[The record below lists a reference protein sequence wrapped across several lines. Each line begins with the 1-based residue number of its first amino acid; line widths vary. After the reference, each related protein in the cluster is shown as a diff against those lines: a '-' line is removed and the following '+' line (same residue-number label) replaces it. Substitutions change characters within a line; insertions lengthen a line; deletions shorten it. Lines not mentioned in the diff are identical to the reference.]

1 MGGNQWFRVPRA
13 DAQHRRKQE
22 PSSPTRIEF
31 QRAFDLC
38 LISVPLIPSEN
49 PIILADLD
57 QIVSTFSPWDFF
69 RSQTVFVTGGAGLL
83 GSYLVRTL
91 LRASDCLNLNIKITC
106 LLRHKPAL
114 TSRLNPWLNHP
125 NLNLVFGTA
134 ENYDYTSLVPHAIL
148 VHAASQASPSI
159 YNKDPVGTI
168 LPNSV
173 GTVRL
178 CEQAQRWQSKKL
190 LFFSTAEIYGVN
202 SKIDI
207 GELDYG
213 YLDPML
219 VRSCYAE
226 SKRIGETICKAYA
239 HQYSLNATCARIF
252 HTYGPQMALDDGR
265 VFADFV
271 RDALGGDSICLASAG
286 TAMRCFCYLT
296 DATTGFLR
304 LLVDGFPGESYN
316 LANPDAEITIFN
328 LAHLISGLSKAKPKV
343 QFVDPEHAQPAYMSS
358 PVPRSL
364 PSIAKI
370 GALGWKPLISLE
382 EGFSRTLESYSFLI
396 QDR

>member
-1 MGGNQWFRVPRA
+1 M
-13 DAQHRRKQE
+13 
-22 PSSPTRIEF
+22 S
-31 QRAFDLC
+31 
-38 LISVPLIPSEN
+38 SEN
-49 PIILADLD
+49 PIIFADLD

-69 RSQTVFVTGGAGLL
+69 RSQSVFVTGGAGLL
-83 GSYLVRTL
+83 GSYLVRAL
-91 LRASDCLNLNIKITC
+91 LQANDCLDLKLRVTC
-106 LLRHKPAL
+106 LLRNKPAL
-114 TSRLNPWLNHP
+114 RSRLNPWLHHP
-125 NLNLVFGTA
+125 SLNLVFGTVEA
-134 ENYDYTSLVPHAIL
+134 YDYTLLMPHSIV

-173 GTVRL
+173 GMVRL
-178 CEQAQRWQSKKL
+178 CEQALSWQAKKL
-190 LFFSTAEIYGVN
+190 LFFSTSEVYGAN
-202 SKIDI
+202 SKADM
-207 GELDYG
+207 GELDLG
-213 YLDPML
+213 SLDPMS

-239 HQYSLNATCARIF
+239 HQYSLNATCVRIF

-271 RDALGGDSICLASAG
+271 RDALQRDTISIASAG

-304 LLVDGFPGESYN
+304 LLVDGFLGESYD
-316 LANPDAEITIFN
+316 LGNPDAEITILD

-343 QFVDPEHAQPAYMSS
+343 EFVDPGIAKPDYMAS
-358 PVPRSL
+358 PVSRSL

-370 GALGWKPLISLE
+370 GALGWKPLIGLE
-382 EGFSRTLESYSFLI
+382 EGFGRTLESYRYLN
-396 QDR
+396 

>member
-1 MGGNQWFRVPRA
+1 M
-13 DAQHRRKQE
+13 
-22 PSSPTRIEF
+22 SP
-31 QRAFDLC
+31 
-38 LISVPLIPSEN
+38 EN

-69 RSQTVFVTGGAGLL
+69 RSQSVFVTGGAGLL

-91 LRASDCLNLNIKITC
+91 LLANDCLDLKLGVTC
-106 LLRHKPAL
+106 LLRNKPTL

-125 NLNLVFGTA
+125 SLNLAFGTV
-134 ENYDYTSLVPHAIL
+134 EDYDYTSLKPHSIV
-148 VHAASQASPSI
+148 VHAASQSSPSV

-178 CEQAQRWQSKKL
+178 CEQALSWRAKKL
-190 LFFSTAEIYGVN
+190 LFFSSAEVYGTN
-202 SKIDI
+202 SKVDL
-207 GELDYG
+207 GELDLG
-213 YLDPML
+213 SLDPMS

-239 HQYSLNATCARIF
+239 HQYSLNTICVRIF
-252 HTYGPQMALDDGR
+252 HVYGPQIALDDGR

-271 RDALGGDSICLASAG
+271 RDALQGNTISLASAG

-296 DATTGFLR
+296 DATAGFLR

-316 LANPDAEITIFN
+316 LGNPDAEITILD
-328 LAHLISGLSKAKPKV
+328 LAHLISGLSQAKPKV
-343 QFVDPEHAQPAYMSS
+343 EFVDPGIAKPDYMASS
-358 PVPRSL
+358 VSRSL

-370 GALGWKPLISLE
+370 GALGWKPRIGLE
-382 EGFSRTLESYSFLI
+382 EGFGRTLESYSFI
-396 QDR
+396 N

>member
-1 MGGNQWFRVPRA
+1 M
-13 DAQHRRKQE
+13 
-22 PSSPTRIEF
+22 
-31 QRAFDLC
+31 
-38 LISVPLIPSEN
+38 PSEL

-69 RSQTVFVTGGAGLL
+69 RSQSVFVTGGAGLL

-91 LRASDCLNLNIKITC
+91 LRANDCLDLNLRVTC
-106 LLRHKPAL
+106 LLRNKPAL
-114 TSRLNPWLNHP
+114 TSRLHPWLYHP
-125 NLNLVFGTA
+125 SLNLVFGSA
-134 ENYDYTSLVPHAIL
+134 EDYDYSQLMPHSIV
-148 VHAASQASPSI
+148 VHAASQASPNV

-178 CEQAQRWQSKKL
+178 CEQAVGWQAKKL

-202 SKIDI
+202 SKTDI

-213 YLDPML
+213 YLDPMA

-239 HQYSLNATCARIF
+239 HQYSLNTTCVRIF

-271 RDALGGDSICLASAG
+271 RDALQGDTIRLASAG

-316 LANPDAEITIFN
+316 LANPDAEISILD
-328 LAHLISGLSKAKPKV
+328 LAHLISGLSKTKPKV
-343 QFVDPEHAQPAYMSS
+343 EFVDPEHAKPDYMPS
-358 PVPRSL
+358 PVLRAL

-370 GALGWKPLISLE
+370 GALGWKPLIGLE
-382 EGFSRTLESYSFLI
+382 EGFSRTLESYSF
-396 QDR
+396 